1 LDDLADIFQMPG
13 GAKPRPT
20 KAKGKPTGE
29 PRPAPAPARAA
40 VEAESRAVEVLP
52 PVLPKRMYQPKGMVD
67 SRGQFM
73 PFPEVD
79 LNEIEMLASVG
90 MTTKQIADALG
101 VQPGTFGR
109 MQKNDPVITEA
120 VERGVARGV
129 KMVTDSLFQ
138 NALKGNVAAQIF
150 FLKNK
155 AGWQDRQEL
164 DQRIETTHKMSFE
177 DAVNA
182 LKAAGI
188 DAGKI

>member
-1 LDDLADIFQMPG
+1 
-13 GAKPRPT
+13 
-20 KAKGKPTGE
+20 
-29 PRPAPAPARAA
+29 
-40 VEAESRAVEVLP
+40 
-52 PVLPKRMYQPKGMVD
+52 
-67 SRGQFM
+67 M